1 MENVTSMRPMLRAL
15 ASAWLVCQLAGL
27 IAAPVAMCVNPAE
40 AAASAEDACCPGV
53 APGQVCP
60 MHHTREGAKHC
71 VMRSTCAS
79 GTTALLTLVGGVGLL
94 PSLTSSAV
102 DTLAQA
108 GAAPR
113 LASATIARA
122 ELPESPPPR
131 T

>member
-1 MENVTSMRPMLRAL
+1 MESVTSMRPMLRAF

-27 IAAPVAMCVNPAE
+27 IAAPVAMCVSPAE

-71 VMRSTCAS
+71 VMRSACAS
-79 GTTALLTLVGGVGLL
+79 GTTALLTLVGSVGLL
-94 PSLTSSAV
+94 PSLSSSPADALV
-102 DTLAQA
+102 PVGT
-108 GAAPR
+108 APR
-113 LASATIARA
+113 VASATVARA

>member
-71 VMRSTCAS
+71 VMRSACAS

-113 LASATIARA
+113 LASATIART

>member
-1 MENVTSMRPMLRAL
+1 MKSVTSMRPMLRAL
-15 ASAWLVCQLAGL
+15 ASVWLLCQLAGL
-27 IAAPVAMCVNPAE
+27 IAAPVAMCVSPAE
-40 AAASAEDACCPGV
+40 VAASAEDACCPGV

-79 GTTALLTLVGGVGLL
+79 STAALLTLVGGVGLL
-94 PSLTSSAV
+94 PSVAPSAAV
-102 DTLAQA
+102 LAVS

-113 LASATIARA
+113 VASTPIVRT